1 MLDLLAVTILMQI
14 FVGLS
19 AAVLMLATIALL
31 WSVYD
36 FKGLMKFLR
45 RIKQRFQRFCTETV
59 ATYYGFG
66 VKA

>member
-1 MLDLLAVTILMQI
+1 MLDLLAITILMQI

-19 AAVLMLATIALL
+19 VAVLMLATIALL

-36 FKGLMKFLR
+36 FKCLTKFLR
-45 RIKQRFQRFCTETV
+45 RIKQRFQRFYAETV
-59 ATYYGFG
+59 APYYGFG

>member
-1 MLDLLAVTILMQI
+1 MSDLLAITILMQI
-14 FVGLS
+14 FTGLS
-19 AAVLMLATIALL
+19 IAVLMLATIALL

-45 RIKQRFQRFCTETV
+45 RIKRRFQLFYTETV

-66 VKA
+66 AKA